1 MIPASLRK
9 YWGGEDAYI
18 GFHELS
24 YPENWRGFFSA
35 LEVYNMTSTSEIM
48 PRNCYFYHCL
58 PVLIGITQTHKG
70 SVSFAA
76 LQELQAGARNHGI
89 SIRCKLMV

>member
-9 YWGGEDAYI
+9 YWNGEDAYI

-58 PVLIGITQTHKG
+58 PVLIGITQTYKG

-76 LQELQAGARNHGI
+76 LQELQAGDRDHGI